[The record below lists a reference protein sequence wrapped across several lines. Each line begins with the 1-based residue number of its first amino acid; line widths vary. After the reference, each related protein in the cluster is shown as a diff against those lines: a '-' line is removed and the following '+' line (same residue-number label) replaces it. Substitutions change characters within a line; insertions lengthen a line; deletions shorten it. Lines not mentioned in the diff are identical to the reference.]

1 MKKIFALSLLL
12 LSTAPLAHA
21 RPKGDSCQDAWSRA
35 VRSFLTQNRKAGPDG
50 NQPKT
55 LDDEE
60 LIAQAWTSAFDPACK
75 MEDAGKKKEARIE
88 AALIGAQILA
98 RLDKRGCIGFMSS
111 YMQSTKAKDI
121 CDVAGSAGS
130 EDLRKRIEGSIPAR

>member
-1 MKKIFALSLLL
+1 VKKIFALLFL
-12 LSTAPLAHA
+12 LSLAPAAQA

-60 LIAQAWTSAFDPACK
+60 LIAQAWTGAFDPACK
-75 MEDAGKKKEARIE
+75 LEESGKKKEARVE

-98 RLDKRGCIGFMSS
+98 KLDKRGCIGFMNA
-111 YMQSTKAKDI
+111 YMQSSKAKDI

-130 EDLRKRIEGSIPAR
+130 EELRKQIEGSIPAR

>member
-1 MKKIFALSLLL
+1 VKKTLLL
-12 LSTAPLAHA
+12 LALLSLAPLAHA
-21 RPKGDSCQDAWSRA
+21 RPKGEACQDSWARA

-50 NQPKT
+50 AQPKT

-75 MEDAGKKKEARIE
+75 LEDGGNKQGARVE
-88 AALIGAQILA
+88 AAMIGAQILA
-98 RLDKRGCIGFMSS
+98 RLDPKGCISFMSS

>member
-1 MKKIFALSLLL
+1 MKRTFLLLALLSL
-12 LSTAPLAHA
+12 APAAHA
-21 RPKGDSCQDAWSRA
+21 RPAGDSCQDAWARA

-50 NQPKT
+50 NQPKN

-75 MEDAGKKKEARIE
+75 LEESGKKKEARVE
-88 AALIGAQILA
+88 AAMIGAQILKK
-98 RLDKRGCIGFMSS
+98 LDPKGCISFMNA

>member
-1 MKKIFALSLLL
+1 MKKTLLL
-12 LSTAPLAHA
+12 FGLLSIASLADA
-21 RPKGDSCQDAWSRA
+21 RPKGEACQDSWARA

-50 NQPKT
+50 AQPKT

-60 LIAQAWTSAFDPACK
+60 LIAQAWTAAFDPACK
-75 MEDAGKKKEARIE
+75 MEDAGKKKEARVE
-88 AALIGAQILA
+88 AAMIGAQILSK
-98 RLDKRGCIGFMSS
+98 LDPRACVSFMNS